1 MADTPHDSSGT
12 TLKFP
17 NTAASNAYVVTNIVY
32 NLTDPG
38 ADDTIDI
45 SHLGLTTGAEVL
57 SQSRPLSGSATD
69 TGREVQMDYIGN
81 SVITDGSTG
90 TLAITGGIS
99 LSKAATVASSSVTLA
114 VNDVVRGSATFRV
127 AR

>member
-1 MADTPHDSSGT
+1 MAVTPHDSSGT
-12 TLKFP
+12 TFSFAE
-17 NTAASNAYVVTNIVY
+17 TTYTVTSITY
-32 NLTDPG
+32 NLTDVN
-38 ADDTIDI
+38 AADTIDI
-45 SHLGLTTGAEVL
+45 SHLGLTTGAAVL
-57 SQSRPLSGSATD
+57 TQNRPLSGSATD
-69 TGREVQMDYIGN
+69 TGREVQIDYIGS
-81 SVITDGSTG
+81 SVINDGSTG

>member
-1 MADTPHDSSGT
+1 MAVTPHDSSGT
-12 TLKFP
+12 TFSFAGS
-17 NTAASNAYVVTNIVY
+17 TFTVTSITY
-32 NLTDPG
+32 NLTDVN
-38 ADDTIDI
+38 AADTIDI
-45 SHLGLTTGAEVL
+45 SHLGLTVGAAVL
-57 SQSRPLSGSATD
+57 TQDRPLSGSATD
-69 TGREVQMDYIGN
+69 TGREVQIDYIGN
-81 SVITDGSTG
+81 TVVTDGAAG

>member
-1 MADTPHDSSGT
+1 MAVTPHDSSGT
-12 TLKFP
+12 TFTFAG
-17 NTAASNAYVVTNIVY
+17 NGYTVTSITY
-32 NLTDPG
+32 NLTDVN
-38 ADDTIDI
+38 AADTIDI
-45 SHLGLTTGAEVL
+45 SHLGLTTGAAVL
-57 SQSRPLSGSATD
+57 TQDRPLSGSATD
-69 TGREVQMDYIGN
+69 TGREVQIDFIGN
-81 SVITDGSTG
+81 SVPADGATG